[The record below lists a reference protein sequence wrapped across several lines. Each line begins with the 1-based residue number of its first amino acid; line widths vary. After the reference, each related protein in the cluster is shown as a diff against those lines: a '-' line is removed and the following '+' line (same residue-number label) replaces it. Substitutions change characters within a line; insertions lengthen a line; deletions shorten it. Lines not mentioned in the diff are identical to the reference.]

1 MQIDQ
6 AKIEKAIVEQAV
18 QNFADDD
25 DLYSRIR
32 DGINQRIDKVFADK
46 VSLVVTESVE
56 RIVGEG
62 FERTYRKTDSFG
74 RPVGD
79 PTSISK
85 ELELIVSN
93 YWTARVDSAGRPTDS
108 SYSSMTR
115 AEWMMAKICA
125 DDFSK
130 EMKQHVV
137 NVGGALKDHFR
148 GVLNE
153 HIGTMLSDVFHVQ
166 TAADKAAKNH
176 GGRAVIDP
184 PAGPIGGAAS

>member
-6 AKIEKAIVEQAV
+6 AKIEKAIVEDAV
-18 QNFADDD
+18 RSFTGDDE
-25 DLYSRIR
+25 LYNSIR
-32 DGINQRIDKVFADK
+32 KGINERIDKVFADK
-46 VSLVVTESVE
+46 VSLVITETVE

-74 RPVGD
+74 RPAGD

-93 YWTARVDSAGRPTDS
+93 YWAARVDRNGKPTDS
-108 SYSSMTR
+108 GYSTLSR
-115 AEWMMAKICA
+115 AEWMMAQICA

-153 HIGTMLSDVFHVQ
+153 HIGLMLSDVFKVN
-166 TAADKAAKNH
+166 TAGDKALKNS
-176 GGRAVIDP
+176 GGSACIAP
-184 PAGPIGGAAS
+184 PAAPIGPA